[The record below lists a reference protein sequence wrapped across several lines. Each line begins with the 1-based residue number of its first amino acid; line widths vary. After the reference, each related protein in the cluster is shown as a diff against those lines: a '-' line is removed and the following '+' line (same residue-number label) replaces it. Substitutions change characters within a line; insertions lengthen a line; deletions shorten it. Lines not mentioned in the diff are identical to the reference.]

1 MSQENVEIARRYWE
15 SLDNALERYWA
26 NPTTR
31 FSESSFLRDSVL
43 AMFQPDAE
51 WISAFAP
58 KKSTGPGM
66 LRSLDDWLE
75 ASEEWRVEAE
85 EIIEGADNR
94 VLSVVRVS
102 IRGRGSGVP
111 VEQRLYTV
119 LTLRDKR
126 IAHVHDF
133 TDRHEALEA
142 AGLRQ

>member
-1 MSQENVEIARRYWE
+1 MSQANVEMARRYWE
-15 SLDNALERYWA
+15 SLDNALESYWA
-26 NPTTR
+26 NPGTR
-31 FSESSFLRDSVL
+31 FSESSLLRDGVL
-43 AMFQPDAE
+43 DMFEPDAE
-51 WISAFAP
+51 WISVFAP
-58 KKSTGPGM
+58 KKSQGTGM

-119 LTLRDKR
+119 LTLRNGR
-126 IAHVHDF
+126 IARIHDF
-133 TDRHEALEA
+133 THRQEALKA
-142 AGLRQ
+142 AGLAE